1 MSLGFKRLN
10 SSVQNLP
17 STVSSHFAFSQ
28 PIFYPVLFNIRNN
41 IAFCRVPRICPLFFW
56 YNNVCMNMTD
66 LQAKNTL
73 SFIWISSPY
82 RAVNTSSL
90 IKANQLML
98 YREIIAVCSEIHTK
112 HINTLCGQNVDIFV
126 FYTAQYDTVTFTFRR
141 PDLTAVCCNV
151 TPYGLPEDYNRFQET
166 QFFYPQNKTEF
177 SVLEIARQPN
187 APAAFTPGEI
197 PGTHFQRL
205 SRPQGTWFCRW

>member
-1 MSLGFKRLN
+1 
-10 SSVQNLP
+10 
-17 STVSSHFAFSQ
+17 
-28 PIFYPVLFNIRNN
+28 
-41 IAFCRVPRICPLFFW
+41 
-56 YNNVCMNMTD
+56 
-66 LQAKNTL
+66 
-73 SFIWISSPY
+73 
-82 RAVNTSSL
+82 
-90 IKANQLML
+90 ML